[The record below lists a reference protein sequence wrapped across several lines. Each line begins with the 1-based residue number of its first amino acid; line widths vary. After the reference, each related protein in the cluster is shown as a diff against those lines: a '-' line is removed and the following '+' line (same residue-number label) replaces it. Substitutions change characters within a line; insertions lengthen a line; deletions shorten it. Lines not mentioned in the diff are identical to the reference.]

1 MIQTRT
7 LQTVLGAIVLLLM
20 ASPLLAKQIA
30 VPPRRGHMSIPK
42 VVAYVPNWIELDAFA
57 GTIEYSKITHV
68 NLAFENPI
76 DDGGTLSFN
85 SKNEVLIAKAHAHHV
100 PVLISIGGGTA
111 SSDKVLLDRYEALL
125 SNAQRDGF
133 VAKLAAFVS
142 QHNFDGL
149 DVDIEGAAIT
159 KNYGAFINDLARVLH
174 AKGKLLTAAL
184 SQGNGGNRVPDSVF
198 NDFDWINIMAY
209 DARGPWLPDE
219 PGQHSSLEFAQG
231 AVEYWIGRGL
241 PKKKAV
247 IGVPFYGYG
256 FGKAFLNHD
265 YAYSTIVDAYPGAEN
280 VDQVG
285 STIWYNGIPT
295 VKAKVGYMRERELG
309 GIMIWSLNLDAKGKR
324 SLLCAIDEAL
334 KNPKPKKPLA
344 R

>member
-1 MIQTRT
+1 MIQTRAF
-7 LQTVLGAIVLLLM
+7 QTVLGTTVLLLI

-42 VVAYVPNWIELDAFA
+42 VVAYVPNWIDLDAFA
-57 GTIEYSKITHV
+57 DTIEYSKITHV
-68 NLAFENPI
+68 NLAFENPL
-76 DDGGTLSFN
+76 DDSGTLSFN

-111 SSDKVLLDRYEALL
+111 SGDKVLLDRYEALL

-133 VAKLAAFVS
+133 VAKLAAYVS

-159 KNYGAFINDLARVLH
+159 KDYGAFINDLARVLH
-174 AKGKLLTAAL
+174 PKGKLLTAAL

-209 DARGPWLPDE
+209 DAAGPWLPDE
-219 PGQHSSLEFAQG
+219 PGQHSSLKFAQG

-280 VDQVG
+280 VDQAG
-285 STIWYNGIPT
+285 NTIWYNGIPT
-295 VKAKVGYMRERELG
+295 IKAKVRYMRERELG
-309 GIMIWSLNLDAKGKR
+309 GIMIWSLNLDAQGKR
-324 SLLCAIDEAL
+324 SLLSAIDEAL
-334 KNPKPKKPLA
+334 KNPKPKKPLT